1 VARKGGYAKTQT
13 KEFYENQRGV
23 MTRYVA
29 AADVVIAPALVR
41 GTTAPTLTRE
51 EMVQAMPPG
60 SVIVDLAAD
69 QGGNCAATEAG
80 TTVVKHGVTIAG
92 PLNLPATMPRH
103 ASEMYA
109 RTITNFLSYLFRD
122 GKMHIDLEDEIVR
135 ATLLGEV
142 VNHEHCIGVLAT
154 AALAVI
160 YLVFVPAAAPTF
172 YAMTATCLVFG
183 VLLVIPI
190 GAADMP
196 VLIFAAEFL
205 CGTRRR
211 GNGLPLML
219 FGDAKDSLTNLLAAL
234 KP

>member
-1 VARKGGYAKTQT
+1 
-13 KEFYENQRGV
+13 
-23 MTRYVA
+23 
-29 AADVVIAPALVR
+29 
-41 GTTAPTLTRE
+41 
-51 EMVQAMPPG
+51 
-60 SVIVDLAAD
+60 
-69 QGGNCAATEAG
+69 
-80 TTVVKHGVTIAG
+80 
-92 PLNLPATMPRH
+92 
-103 ASEMYA
+103 
-109 RTITNFLSYLFRD
+109 
-122 GKMHIDLEDEIVR
+122 
-135 ATLLGEV
+135 
-142 VNHEHCIGVLAT
+142 VLAT